1 MDRYSCL
8 CSPRTAPRGRS
19 GPPAAARSVCG
30 STALSWEQAS
40 RSSRGLGLRSRKLR
54 LRSMLMVFRRER
66 PLQSFA
72 PRMCYLW
79 RHKTQPGWVTD
90 PTVRAAGLP
99 DSCSPTGYNLS
110 LPIELS
116 QMPSAPERQWEHT
129 TEGASQP
136 SGPPQPVPW
145 GWEHRAAAR
154 RALCSLPP
162 AGFLTAQEPGTNH
175 VTRPRSFPGCLQ
187 TAHCSGSE
195 DGCSCTCV

>member
-40 RSSRGLGLRSRKLR
+40 RSSRGLGLQSRKLR

-110 LPIELS
+110 LPIELRSDAKCPREAVGTHHGGGIPAQWPSTACPMGLGAQGSS
-116 QMPSAPERQWEHT
+116 Q
-129 TEGASQP
+129 EGT
-136 SGPPQPVPW
+136 
-145 GWEHRAAAR
+145 
-154 RALCSLPP
+154 L
-162 AGFLTAQEPGTNH
+162 LTATCRISHCPGAWYQ
-175 VTRPRSFPGCLQ
+175 PRHPAQKFPRLS
-187 TAHCSGSE
+187 AN
-195 DGCSCTCV
+195 CTLLWV